1 MLGLGHG
8 DPGGH
13 ESGRRTR
20 MLISDTK
27 SNLLTTF
34 PTPSKPFSSSSAP
47 AAYLILLPA
56 DRHATIDNRIRKASC
71 QNPGAGHDD
80 GDDDVVEASG
90 AGVVG
95 LLAVPPAAR
104 TPNAPWSQTRKL
116 S

>member
-20 MLISDTK
+20 MSISDTK

-34 PTPSKPFSSSSAP
+34 PTASTPFSSS
-47 AAYLILLPA
+47 YLILLPA
-56 DRHATIDNRIRKASC
+56 DRQSTIDNRIRKASC

-80 GDDDVVEASG
+80 GDDDVVEAGG

-104 TPNAPWSQTRKL
+104 TPNAPWPQTRKL